1 VYYALIMAGGS
12 GTRLWPLSRKKR
24 SKQSLKLVGE
34 RTMFQQ
40 AIDRLLPL
48 FSLNRI
54 FVVTRKDQGPL
65 LISQM
70 PDLPE
75 QNFILEP
82 LGRGTAPAIGLA
94 AVHLRQRDPSAIMA
108 VLTADHHIA
117 RPDRF
122 LQALKNAALIAADG
136 NLVTLGIKP
145 SSASTGFGY
154 IQQGEQ
160 LANLEGFD
168 VFSVEKF
175 IEKPDQETAS
185 RMVNSGDYSWN
196 SGMFIWRVDRILSEI
211 ERQMPELSEQLSQ
224 VEASLGKPEYATV
237 LSRVWPQVTQQTID
251 YGVMEH
257 ASDVLVI
264 PTDIGWTDVG
274 SWGSLFDLL
283 PADQD
288 GNISIGPCLA
298 IDTHNTLV
306 FGNERLVATIGVRDM
321 VIVDTEDALLV
332 CPKTREQEVREIV
345 EKLKVNGQIKWL

>member
-1 VYYALIMAGGS
+1 MYYALIMAGGS
-12 GTRLWPLSRKKR
+12 GTRLWPLSRKNR
-24 SKQSLKLVGE
+24 SKQSLKLVGD

-40 AIDRLLPL
+40 AVDRLVPL
-48 FSLNRI
+48 FHLDRI
-54 FVVTRKDQGPL
+54 FVVTRDEQSSL
-65 LISQM
+65 LASQV
-70 PDLPE
+70 PDLPVH
-75 QNFILEP
+75 NFILEP
-82 LGRGTAPAIGLA
+82 IGRGTAPAIGLA
-94 AVHLRQRDPSAIMA
+94 AIHLRQRDPGGIMA
-108 VLTADHHIA
+108 VLTADHFIA
-117 RPDRF
+117 QPERF
-122 LQALKNAALIAADG
+122 LQVLRDAALIAADG

-154 IQQGEQ
+154 IQQGKR
-160 LANLEGFD
+160 LADLEGFH
-168 VFSVEKF
+168 VFHVEKF

-196 SGMFIWRVDRILSEI
+196 SGMFIWRVDRILNEI
-211 ERQMPELSEQLSQ
+211 ERQMPELFEQLSQ

-274 SWGSLFDLL
+274 SWGSLFELL

-288 GNISIGPCLA
+288 GNISIGPCLG

-306 FGNERLVATIGVRDM
+306 FGEKRLVATLGVRDM

-332 CPKTREQEVREIV
+332 CPKSRGQEVREIV
-345 EKLKVNGQIKWL
+345 EKLKENKQSQWL

>member
-1 VYYALIMAGGS
+1 MYYALIMAGGS
-12 GTRLWPLSRKKR
+12 GTRLWPLSRKNR
-24 SKQSLKLVGE
+24 SKQSLKLIGD

-40 AIDRLLPL
+40 AVDRLTPL
-48 FSLNRI
+48 FPAERI
-54 FVVTRKDQGPL
+54 CVVTREVQSPL
-65 LISQM
+65 LASQV
-70 PDLPE
+70 PDLPVT
-75 QNFILEP
+75 NFILEP
-82 LGRGTAPAIGLA
+82 IGRGTAPAIGLA
-94 AVHLRQRDPSAIMA
+94 AIHLRQRDPGGIMA
-108 VLTADHHIA
+108 VLTADHFIA
-117 RPDRF
+117 QPERF
-122 LQALKNAALIAADG
+122 LQVLRDAALIAADG

-154 IQQGEQ
+154 IQQGKR
-160 LANLEGFD
+160 LADLEGFH
-168 VFSVEKF
+168 VFHVEKF

-196 SGMFIWRVDRILSEI
+196 SGMFIWRVDRILNEI
-211 ERQMPELSEQLSQ
+211 ERQMPELFEQLSQ

-257 ASDVLVI
+257 AERVVVM
-264 PTDIGWTDVG
+264 PVDIGWTDVG

-283 PADQD
+283 PTDPD

-306 FGNERLVATIGVRDM
+306 FGDKRLVATIGVQDM

>member
-1 VYYALIMAGGS
+1 
-12 GTRLWPLSRKKR
+12 
-24 SKQSLKLVGE
+24 
-34 RTMFQQ
+34 MFQQ
-40 AIDRLLPL
+40 AVDRLLPL
-48 FSLNRI
+48 FPPDCI
-54 FVVTRKDQGPL
+54 FVVTREDQGPL
-65 LISQM
+65 LMSQM
-70 PDLPE
+70 PDLPA

-82 LGRGTAPAIGLA
+82 LGRGTASAIGLA
-94 AVHLRQRDPSAIMA
+94 AIHLRQRDPGGIMA

-117 RPDRF
+117 QPERF
-122 LQALKNAALIAADG
+122 LQVLKNAALIAADG

-154 IQQGEQ
+154 IQQGKR
-160 LANLEGFD
+160 LVDLESFN
-168 VFSVEKF
+168 VFHVEKF

-185 RMVNSGDYSWN
+185 RMVNSGNYSWN
-196 SGMFIWRVDRILSEI
+196 SGMFIWRVDRILNEI
-211 ERQMPELSEQLSQ
+211 ERQMPELFEQLSQ

-274 SWGSLFDLL
+274 SWESLYELL
-283 PADQD
+283 PADRD
-288 GNISIGPCLA
+288 GNISIGPFLE

-306 FGNERLVATIGVRDM
+306 FGDKRLVATIGVQDM

-332 CPKTREQEVREIV
+332 CPKSRGQEVRQIV
-345 EKLKVNGQIKWL
+345 EKLKENKQSKWL